1 MRFEHNGVVFEL
13 LGDPHLGKRFRN
25 GVPLHRLGDREKTQW
40 ADFRSSLFT
49 TGCQVHVCMGD
60 IFDGFIVPLTVIL
73 KTATIYRE
81 AALASP
87 NVVFVLLRGN
97 HDASRDLER
106 TSAFDILAAL
116 LADVS
121 NIRVVKDEV
130 FNAAGGQSYVPWH
143 PVHNASEIAVQVSDN
158 CTIAFGHWDVV
169 TVSDKSNEVP
179 VAVLKSKGV
188 EVIIT
193 GHDHLQSEIEIDG
206 VRVIRTGSM
215 QPYSHSEDP
224 KGERYVTLTPDEVR
238 ERTDLA
244 DKCVRVRLKPDEI
257 FDDVIEC
264 LSFSKVRDK
273 ADEDED
279 VAVEFEEFD
288 FNSLLTDAFA
298 EAGVSAD
305 FQAKT
310 RTKVEDVRFRSG

>member
-1 MRFEHNGVVFEL
+1 MRFEHKGVVFEL

-40 ADFRSSLFT
+40 ADFRSSLHT
-49 TGCQVHVCMGD
+49 PCDVHVCMGD
-60 IFDGFIVPLTVIL
+60 IFDSFIVPLTVIL
-73 KTATIYRE
+73 RAANIYRE
-81 AALASP
+81 AALANP
-87 NVVFVLLRGN
+87 TILFVLLMGN
-97 HDASRDLER
+97 HDGSRDLER

-121 NIRVVKDEV
+121 NIKVVKDKV

-143 PVHNASEIAVQVSDN
+143 PVHDAATMAADVEDG
-158 CTIAFGHWDVV
+158 CTVAFGHWDVV

-179 VAVLKSKGV
+179 VAVLKPKGV
-188 EVIIT
+188 EVIVT
-193 GHDHLQSEIEIDG
+193 GHDHLASEIEMDE

-224 KGERYVTLTPDEVR
+224 NGVRYVTLTPDEIR

-244 DKCVRVRLKPDEI
+244 DKCVRVKLKPGEI
-257 FDDVIEC
+257 FDDVVEC
-264 LSFSKVRDK
+264 MAFSRMRDK
-273 ADEDED
+273 ADDEEED

-288 FNSLLTDAFA
+288 FNSLLTDAFT
-298 EAGVSAD
+298 EAGVSVD